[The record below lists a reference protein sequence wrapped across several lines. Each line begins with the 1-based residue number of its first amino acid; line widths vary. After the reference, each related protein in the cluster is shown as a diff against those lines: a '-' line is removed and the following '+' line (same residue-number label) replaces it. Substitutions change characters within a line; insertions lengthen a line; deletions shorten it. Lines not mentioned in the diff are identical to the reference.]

1 MCSSAK
7 NSQFHVVSQ
16 GNASSYAATTGS
28 RSSHQRC
35 SVKQGVHKFHRETP
49 VLESF
54 FDKVAGLQVRN
65 FIKKRLQQSYFPVK
79 FVKFLKAPMLKNIGK
94 RLLLWVVCF
103 TKQSLPN
110 ARVMIF
116 ITFKSHDKTCS
127 KI

>member
-54 FDKVAGLQVRN
+54 FDKVAGLQVCN
-65 FIKKRLQQSYFPVK
+65 FIKKRLQQSYFPAK
-79 FVKFLKAPMLKNIGK
+79 FVKFLKAPILKNRQMAASMSCLFHK
-94 RLLLWVVCF
+94 V
-103 TKQSLPN
+103 
-110 ARVMIF
+110 
-116 ITFKSHDKTCS
+116 KSSKCKGHDIHHVQKP
-127 KI
+127 